1 MEQQAETLTAVHGC
15 ACLVLC
21 SCTSFSRCTRR
32 WQERLP
38 RQAYPGVLRAAA
50 SHGLHSFSRFNQTIE
65 SVKKRQMFL
74 SFGNRHYC
82 CLEPFW
88 IGMYSAL
95 FTGTKL
101 LWHSTKILFSL
112 SNKHSLSGHFCDPPK
127 TISKTSK
134 SIQKLEARSQPMSGS
149 YTSFSGISQEL
160 QFLFL
165 FRRWRLY
172 IFFKKELL
180 YDGLDLSVWPTTTWK
195 MMMKRSWNLMTS
207 WHVHYISFIDIWCLK
222 LSYMIYTPWTIPIL
236 YISILSSYINM

>member
-50 SHGLHSFSRFNQTIE
+50 SHGLYSFSRFNQIIE

-88 IGMYSAL
+88 IGMYLAL
-95 FTGTKL
+95 FTGTKALVTQHEDSVFLVQQTLTFRPFLWSPQNHIQNFQKHPKAWSEVTANEWL
-101 LWHSTKILFSL
+101 LYLVQW
-112 SNKHSLSGHFCDPPK
+112 D
-127 TISKTSK
+127 
-134 SIQKLEARSQPMSGS
+134 
-149 YTSFSGISQEL
+149 FSGIAIPVSFSPMEVV
-160 QFLFL
+160 
-165 FRRWRLY
+165 Y
-172 IFFKKELL
+172 IFQKGTSIWWVRPL
-180 YDGLDLSVWPTTTWK
+180 GLADNN
-195 MMMKRSWNLMTS
+195 MKN
-207 WHVHYISFIDIWCLK
+207 DDE
-222 LSYMIYTPWTIPIL
+222 TIMK
-236 YISILSSYINM
+236 SHD

>member
-50 SHGLHSFSRFNQTIE
+50 SHGLYSFSRFNQIIE

-74 SFGNRHYC
+74 SFCNRHDC

-88 IGMYSAL
+88 IGMYLAL

-101 LWHSTKILFSL
+101 LWHNTRILFSL
-112 SNKHSLSGHFCDPPK
+112 SNKHLLSGHFWDPPK

-134 SIQKLEARSQPMSGS
+134 SWTSLKKQPSSSRSQPMSGS
-149 YTSFSGISQEL
+149 YTSFSWISQGFCNSWNSFSPMEVV
-160 QFLFL
+160 
-165 FRRWRLY
+165 Y
-172 IFFKKELL
+172 IFQKGTSIPVPSMYGIFTYIWLICMVNVGKYTIHGWYGIWWVKPLGFA
-180 YDGLDLSVWPTTTWK
+180 DNN
-195 MMMKRSWNLMTS
+195 MKNDDERIMKS
-207 WHVHYISFIDIWCLK
+207 HD
-222 LSYMIYTPWTIPIL
+222 
-236 YISILSSYINM
+236 